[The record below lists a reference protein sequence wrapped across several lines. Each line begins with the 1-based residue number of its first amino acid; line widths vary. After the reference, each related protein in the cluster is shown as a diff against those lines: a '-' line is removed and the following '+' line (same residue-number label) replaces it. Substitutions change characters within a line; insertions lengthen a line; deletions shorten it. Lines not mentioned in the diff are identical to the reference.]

1 MIKQTLYNISSLAT
15 LILNI
20 KHLSVSQW
28 DVEES
33 ECTQRING
41 IRQQR

>member
-1 MIKQTLYNISSLAT
+1 MIKRTLQNITSIAT
-15 LILNI
+15 LIFNI

-33 ECTQRING
+33 EYTQRIMAM
-41 IRQQR
+41 RQQR

>member
-1 MIKQTLYNISSLAT
+1 MIKRIFYSISSVAT

-41 IRQQR
+41 VRQQR

>member
-1 MIKQTLYNISSLAT
+1 MIKRTLYNISSVAT
-15 LILNI
+15 LIFNI

-33 ECTQRING
+33 EYTQRITG
-41 IRQQR
+41 KRQQR

>member
-1 MIKQTLYNISSLAT
+1 MIKHMLYNISSVAT

-20 KHLSVSQW
+20 KHLSISQW
-28 DVEES
+28 DVEENQG
-33 ECTQRING
+33 TKDINT

>member
-1 MIKQTLYNISSLAT
+1 MIKHMFYNISSVAT

-20 KHLSVSQW
+20 KHLSISQW
-28 DVEES
+28 DVEEN
-33 ECTQRING
+33 QDIKGINT